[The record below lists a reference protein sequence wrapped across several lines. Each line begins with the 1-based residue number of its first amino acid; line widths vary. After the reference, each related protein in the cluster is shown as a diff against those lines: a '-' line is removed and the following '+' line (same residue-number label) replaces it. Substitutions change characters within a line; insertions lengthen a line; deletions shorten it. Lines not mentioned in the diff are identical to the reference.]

1 MLHKPSTMHTTLW
14 FCSLTFSIEKVSS
27 GALVEVKQKSWRKEV
42 KEV

>member
-1 MLHKPSTMHTTLW
+1 MHMALW
-14 FCSLTFSIEKVSS
+14 FFSLTLYIEKVSF